1 MQSYIVCLNANN
13 VNDLRMTFGAGFP
26 RKWRN
31 LQEHVFSIIIFSF
44 LSSTGNNKFRKRN
57 FLQPESP
64 AHMRHLRTL
73 KYDRNIDEWTTWC
86 YLWKVYVSSSSVS
99 DTLSREC
106 ASSSRWIFF
115 KCLFGITYGSN
126 TVVIQQVSK
135 HCIIDMYTKNR
146 FLKHENS
153 VCIWWKER

>member
-44 LSSTGNNKFRKRN
+44 LSSAGNNQLRKRK
-57 FLQPESP
+57 FLQPESS
-64 AHMRHLRTL
+64 ADMRHLRLWNTTETL
-73 KYDRNIDEWTTWC
+73 TNERLGAICEKFTFQ
-86 YLWKVYVSSSSVS
+86 VQVSVIHF
-99 DTLSREC
+99 RGC
-106 ASSSRWIFF
+106 ASSRWIFF

-126 TVVIQQVSK
+126 TVIIQQVSK
-135 HCIIDMYTKNR
+135 HCIKHMYIKSR
-146 FLKHENS
+146 FLKHKNS
-153 VCIWWKER
+153 FCIWESEW